1 MVLVGVAL
9 MAGGCGRHEDEQKA
23 ATFNVEAVTDV
34 PPARPAPPDKAA
46 LLPPFDPPVPGAPGG
61 LPNDDR
67 QIIAAPFP
75 VDSLA
80 AAADTVQRYY
90 AALEKGDVRNAYA
103 LWGDHGRAYGKDEA
117 GFARDLA
124 DYSEYHANIG
134 HPGRI
139 DAGAGQRY
147 VTIPV
152 QPYVRDRATKQPR
165 YFIGTVTLHSTAVDG
180 ATAEQRRWHIQA
192 IDLKP
197 VIR

>member
-1 MVLVGVAL
+1 M
-9 MAGGCGRHEDEQKA
+9 
-23 ATFNVEAVTDV
+23 
-34 PPARPAPPDKAA
+34 
-46 LLPPFDPPVPGAPGG
+46 
-61 LPNDDR
+61 PNDDR

-134 HPGRI
+134 APGPV

-147 VTIPV
+147 VTVPV
-152 QPYVRDRATKQPR
+152 QIYARLKQSRKPL
-165 YFIGTVTLHSTAVDG
+165 YQIGTVTLHRTADIDG
-180 ATAEQRRWHIQA
+180 AS
-192 IDLKP
+192 P
-197 VIR
+197 